1 MNGVPKGV
9 CAKSSPLWDTFIS
22 LGLLFPEFFCI
33 FTHLYINNDMKTGE
47 IQTLTVARISEFGLY
62 LTDGEGT
69 EVLLPNRFTKLDMK
83 EGDEVEVF
91 VYHDSED
98 RLVASTEKPYIVAGK
113 VSALK
118 VVDKSIHGAF
128 LDWGLSGK
136 HLFLPNR
143 NQQGAVIAGQPTI
156 VYMYIDDRTGRCV
169 ATNKIK
175 PYIYNDDPLTVKV
188 GDEVEVL
195 VAFETPIG
203 YRVVI
208 NNRHWAMI
216 YKNQLFRPIRIGEV
230 CRGWVRKITEDMR
243 IDVSLQQ
250 QGLAEVESSVV
261 KLEALLAEHGGVL
274 AVNDHSDPQDVAR
287 ITGMSKKVFK
297 RALGMLLRRE
307 VVRQTEHG
315 IERIKR

>member
-1 MNGVPKGV
+1 M
-9 CAKSSPLWDTFIS
+9 
-22 LGLLFPEFFCI
+22 
-33 FTHLYINNDMKTGE
+33 MRTGE
-47 IQTLTVARISEFGLY
+47 IQRLTVARISDYGLY
-62 LTDGEGT
+62 LKDDEGV

-98 RLVASTEKPYIVAGK
+98 RLVASTEKPLIKVGEVA
-113 VSALK
+113 ALK

-143 NQQGAVIAGQPTI
+143 NQQGGVIAGQLTV
-156 VYMYIDDRTGRCV
+156 VYMYVDDRTGRCV

-175 PYIYNDDPLTVKV
+175 PFIHNEDPLVVSV
-188 GDEVEVL
+188 GDEVDVL

-208 NNRHWAMI
+208 DNRHWGMI
-216 YKNQLFRPIRIGEV
+216 YKNQLFRPIRVGDR

-261 KLEALLAEHGGVL
+261 KLEKMLKDGGGVL

-297 RALGMLLRRE
+297 RALGMLLKQGK
-307 VVRQTEHG
+307 VRQTETG
-315 IERIKR
+315 IESIKR

>member
-1 MNGVPKGV
+1 MR
-9 CAKSSPLWDTFIS
+9 
-22 LGLLFPEFFCI
+22 
-33 FTHLYINNDMKTGE
+33 TGE
-47 IQTLTVARISEFGLY
+47 IQRLTVARISDFGLY
-62 LTDGEGT
+62 LQDEEGV

-98 RLVASTEKPYIVAGK
+98 RLVASTEKPLIKVGEVA
-113 VSALK
+113 ALR

-143 NQQGAVIAGQPTI
+143 NQQGGVVAGQLTV
-156 VYMYIDDRTGRCV
+156 VYMYVDDRTGRCV

-175 PYIYNDDPLTVKV
+175 PFIYNENPLVVAV
-188 GDEVEVL
+188 GDEVDVL

-203 YRVVI
+203 FRVVI
-208 NNRHWAMI
+208 DNRHWGMI
-216 YKNQLFRPIRIGEV
+216 YKNQLFRPIRVGDR

-250 QGLAEVESSVV
+250 QGLAEVESAVV
-261 KLEALLAEHGGVL
+261 KLEKMLKDNGGVL

-297 RALGMLLRRE
+297 RSLGMLLKHGK
-307 VVRQTEHG
+307 VRQTETG
-315 IERIKR
+315 IESIKR

>member
-1 MNGVPKGV
+1 
-9 CAKSSPLWDTFIS
+9 
-22 LGLLFPEFFCI
+22 
-33 FTHLYINNDMKTGE
+33 MKTGE
-47 IQTLTVARISEFGLY
+47 IQRLTVARISDYGLY
-62 LTDGEGT
+62 LKDDEGV

-98 RLVASTEKPYIVAGK
+98 RLVASTEKPLIKVGEVA
-113 VSALK
+113 ALK

-143 NQQGAVIAGQPTI
+143 NQQGGVIAGQLTV
-156 VYMYIDDRTGRCV
+156 VYMYVDDRTGRCV

-175 PYIYNDDPLTVKV
+175 PFIYNEEPLVVGV
-188 GDEVEVL
+188 GDEVDVL

-203 YRVVI
+203 FRVVI
-208 NNRHWAMI
+208 DNRHWGMI
-216 YKNQLFRPIRIGEV
+216 YKNQLFRPIRVGDR

-250 QGLAEVESSVV
+250 QGLAEVETSV
-261 KLEALLAEHGGVL
+261 KRLEQLLKDNDGML
-274 AVNDHSDPQDVAR
+274 AVNDHSDPQDVSR
-287 ITGMSKKVFK
+287 LTGMSKKVFK
-297 RALGMLLRRE
+297 RALGMLLKQGK
-307 VVRQTEHG
+307 VRQTDAG
-315 IERIKR
+315 IETIKR

>member
-1 MNGVPKGV
+1 
-9 CAKSSPLWDTFIS
+9 
-22 LGLLFPEFFCI
+22 
-33 FTHLYINNDMKTGE
+33 MKTGQ
-47 IQTLTVARISEFGLY
+47 IQTLKVSRISDFGLY
-62 LTDGEGT
+62 LIDDEGV
-69 EVLLPNRFTKLDMK
+69 EVLLPNRFTRLDMK

-98 RLVASTEKPYIVAGK
+98 RLVASTEQPLIKVGEVA
-113 VSALK
+113 ALK

-128 LDWGLSGK
+128 LEWGLSGK

-143 NQQGAVIAGQPTI
+143 NQQGSVIAGQKTV
-156 VYMYIDDRTGRCV
+156 VYMYVDERTGRCV

-175 PYIYNDDPLTVKV
+175 PFIYNEEPLTVKV

-216 YKNQLFRPIRIGEV
+216 YKNQLFRPIRVGDKT
-230 CRGWVRKITEDMR
+230 RGWVRKITEDMR

-250 QGLAEVESSVV
+250 TGLAEVETSVV
-261 KLEALLAEHGGVL
+261 KLEQMLKEHGGVL
-274 AVNDHSDPQDVAR
+274 GVNDRSEPQDVAR
-287 ITGMSKKVFK
+287 LTGMSKKVFK
-297 RALGMLLRRE
+297 RALGMLLKQGK
-307 VVRQTEHG
+307 VRQTEYG
-315 IERIKR
+315 IEVIK

>member
-1 MNGVPKGV
+1 MR
-9 CAKSSPLWDTFIS
+9 
-22 LGLLFPEFFCI
+22 
-33 FTHLYINNDMKTGE
+33 TGQ
-47 IQTLTVARISEFGLY
+47 IQTLEVSRISDYGLY
-62 LTDGEGT
+62 LKDEEGV
-69 EVLLPNRFTKLDMK
+69 EVLLPNRFTRLDMK
-83 EGDEVEVF
+83 EGDTVEVF

-98 RLVASTEKPYIVAGK
+98 RLVASTETPLIKVGEVA
-113 VSALK
+113 ALK

-143 NQQGAVIAGQPTI
+143 NQQGSVIAGQKTV
-156 VYMYIDDRTGRCV
+156 VYMYVDDRTGRCV

-175 PYIYNDDPLTVKV
+175 PFIYNDDPLTVKV
-188 GDEVEVL
+188 GDEVTVL

-216 YKNQLFRPIRIGEV
+216 YKNQLFRPIRVGDS

-250 QGLAEVESSVV
+250 QGLAEVETSAV
-261 KLEALLAEHGGVL
+261 KLEQMLKEHGGVL
-274 AVNDHSDPQDVAR
+274 GINDKSEPQDVAR

-297 RALGMLLRRE
+297 RALGMLLKQGK
-307 VVRQTEHG
+307 VRQTEHG
-315 IERIKR
+315 IEVIK

>member
-1 MNGVPKGV
+1 MR
-9 CAKSSPLWDTFIS
+9 
-22 LGLLFPEFFCI
+22 
-33 FTHLYINNDMKTGE
+33 TGQ
-47 IQTLTVARISEFGLY
+47 IQTLVVSRISDFGLY
-62 LTDGEGT
+62 LKDEEGV
-69 EVLLPNRFTKLDMK
+69 EVLLPNRFTRLDMK
-83 EGDEVEVF
+83 EGDSVEVF

-98 RLVASTEKPYIVAGK
+98 RLVASTEKPLIKVGEVA
-113 VSALK
+113 ALK

-143 NQQGAVIAGQPTI
+143 NQQGSVIAGQKTV
-156 VYMYIDDRTGRCV
+156 VYMYVDDRTGRCV

-175 PYIYNDDPLTVKV
+175 PFIYNEEPLTVKV
-188 GDEVEVL
+188 GDEVGVL

-216 YKNQLFRPIRIGEV
+216 YKNQLFRPIRVGDS

-250 QGLAEVESSVV
+250 QGLAEVETSVIR
-261 KLEALLAEHGGVL
+261 LEAMLKEHGGVL
-274 AVNDHSDPQDVAR
+274 GVNDRSDPQVVAR
-287 ITGMSKKVFK
+287 LTGMSKKVFK
-297 RALGMLLRRE
+297 RALGMLLKQGK
-307 VVRQTEHG
+307 VRQTEHG
-315 IERIKR
+315 IEVVK

>member
-1 MNGVPKGV
+1 
-9 CAKSSPLWDTFIS
+9 
-22 LGLLFPEFFCI
+22 
-33 FTHLYINNDMKTGE
+33 MKTGQ
-47 IQTLTVARISEFGLY
+47 IQTLKVSRISDFGLY
-62 LTDGEGT
+62 LIDDEGA
-69 EVLLPNRFTKLDMK
+69 EVLLPNRFTRLDMK

-98 RLVASTEKPYIVAGK
+98 RLVASTEQPLIKVGEVA
-113 VSALK
+113 ALK

-128 LDWGLSGK
+128 LEWGLSGK

-143 NQQGAVIAGQPTI
+143 NQQGSVIAGQKTV
-156 VYMYIDDRTGRCV
+156 VYMYVDERTGRCV

-175 PYIYNDDPLTVKV
+175 PFIYNEEPLTVKV

-216 YKNQLFRPIRIGEV
+216 YKNQLFRPIHVGDKT
-230 CRGWVRKITEDMR
+230 RGWVRKITEDMR

-250 QGLAEVESSVV
+250 TGLAEVETSVV
-261 KLEALLAEHGGVL
+261 KLEQMLKEHGGVL
-274 AVNDHSDPQDVAR
+274 GVNDRSEPQDVAR
-287 ITGMSKKVFK
+287 LTGMSKKVFK
-297 RALGMLLRRE
+297 RALGMLLKQGK
-307 VVRQTEHG
+307 VRQTEYG
-315 IERIKR
+315 IEVIK

>member
-1 MNGVPKGV
+1 MR
-9 CAKSSPLWDTFIS
+9 
-22 LGLLFPEFFCI
+22 
-33 FTHLYINNDMKTGE
+33 TGE
-47 IQTLTVARISEFGLY
+47 IQRLTVARISDYGLY
-62 LTDGEGT
+62 LKDDEGV

-98 RLVASTEKPYIVAGK
+98 RLVASTEKPLIKVGEVA
-113 VSALK
+113 ALK

-143 NQQGAVIAGQPTI
+143 NQQGGVIAGQLTV
-156 VYMYIDDRTGRCV
+156 VYMYVDDRTGRCV

-175 PYIYNDDPLTVKV
+175 PFIHNEDPLVVSV
-188 GDEVEVL
+188 GDEVDVL

-208 NNRHWAMI
+208 DNRHWGMI
-216 YKNQLFRPIRIGEV
+216 YKNQLFRPIRVGDR

-261 KLEALLAEHGGVL
+261 KLEKMLKDGGGVL

-297 RALGMLLRRE
+297 RALGMLLKQGK
-307 VVRQTEHG
+307 VRQTETG
-315 IERIKR
+315 IESIKR

>member
-1 MNGVPKGV
+1 
-9 CAKSSPLWDTFIS
+9 
-22 LGLLFPEFFCI
+22 
-33 FTHLYINNDMKTGE
+33 MKTGE
-47 IQTLTVARISEFGLY
+47 IQTLTVSRISDFGLY
-62 LTDGEGT
+62 LTDGGEG
-69 EVLLPNRFTKLDMK
+69 EVLLPNRFAKLDMK

-98 RLVASTEKPYIVAGK
+98 RLVASTETPYITVGK
-113 VSALK
+113 VAALK
-118 VVDKSIHGAF
+118 VVDKSVHGAF

-143 NQQGAVIAGQPTI
+143 NQQGAVVAGQLTV
-156 VYMYIDDRTGRCV
+156 VYMYVDDRTGRCV

-175 PYIYNDDPLTVKV
+175 PFIYNEEPLTVRV
-188 GDEVEVL
+188 GDEVDVL

-216 YKNQLFRPIRIGEV
+216 YKNQLFRPIHIGDR

-261 KLEALLAEHGGVL
+261 RLEALLTEHGGVL
-274 AVNDHSDPQDVAR
+274 PINDKSDPKDVSR

-297 RALGMLLRRE
+297 RALGMLLSKQK
-307 VVRQTEHG
+307 VRQTEHG
-315 IERIKR
+315 IERIK

>member
-1 MNGVPKGV
+1 
-9 CAKSSPLWDTFIS
+9 
-22 LGLLFPEFFCI
+22 
-33 FTHLYINNDMKTGE
+33 MK
-47 IQTLTVARISEFGLY
+47 VSRISDFGLY
-62 LTDGEGT
+62 LIDDEGA
-69 EVLLPNRFTKLDMK
+69 EVLLPNRFTRLDMK

-98 RLVASTEKPYIVAGK
+98 RLVASTEQPLIKVGEVA
-113 VSALK
+113 ALK

-128 LDWGLSGK
+128 LEWGLSGK

-143 NQQGAVIAGQPTI
+143 NQQGSVIAGQKTV
-156 VYMYIDDRTGRCV
+156 VYMYVDERTGRCV

-175 PYIYNDDPLTVKV
+175 PFIYNEEPLTVKG

-216 YKNQLFRPIRIGEV
+216 YKNQLFRPIHVGDKT
-230 CRGWVRKITEDMR
+230 RGWVRKITEDMR

-250 QGLAEVESSVV
+250 TGLAEVETSVV
-261 KLEALLAEHGGVL
+261 KLEQMLKEHGGVL
-274 AVNDHSDPQDVAR
+274 GVNDRSEPQDVAR
-287 ITGMSKKVFK
+287 LTGMSKKVFK
-297 RALGMLLRRE
+297 RALGMLLKQGK
-307 VVRQTEHG
+307 VRQTEYG
-315 IERIKR
+315 IEVIK